1 MNANRLLA
9 AIAGFI
15 ALGFILS
22 SSIFVVDQRNFA
34 VVFAFGQIVR
44 VIEQPGLQF
53 KYPAPFESVR
63 FFDRRILTID
73 NPEAERFITVKYPAP
88 FESVRFFD
96 RRILTIDNPEAERF
110 ITAEKKNLLV
120 DSYVKWRIVDPRK
133 FFVSFKGDE
142 RLAQDRLTQLIRS
155 ALNEEFTKRTVR
167 EIISDQREQV
177 MEGIRKKVADDAAD
191 IGVEIV
197 DVRLKRVDLLAEI
210 SDSVYRR
217 MEAERKR
224 VANELRSMGA
234 AESDKIRANAERQ
247 RDTIL
252 AEAYRE
258 AQKIKGAGDAK
269 ATALYADAFG
279 RDPQFAQFYQS
290 LQAYRSSFKDKKDVM
305 VVEPNGEFFKFL
317 NKKN

>member
-1 MNANRLLA
+1 MNANRL
-9 AIAGFI
+9 IASVVAFI
-15 ALGFILS
+15 ALIYVLS
-22 SSIFVVDQRNFA
+22 SSIFIVDQRKFA
-34 VVFAFGQIVR
+34 VVFSFGQIVR
-44 VIEQPGLQF
+44 VIEKPGLQ
-53 KYPAPFESVR
+53 
-63 FFDRRILTID
+63 
-73 NPEAERFITVKYPAP
+73 VKYPAP
-88 FESVRFFD
+88 FENVRFFD

-133 FFVSFKGDE
+133 FFISFKGDE
-142 RLAQDRLTQLIRS
+142 RLAQDRLTQLVRS

-167 EIISDQREQV
+167 ELISDQREEV
-177 MEGIRKKVADDAAD
+177 MQGIRKKVADDASD

-224 VANELRSMGA
+224 VANELRSTGA

-252 AEAYRE
+252 AEAYRD

-269 ATALYADAFG
+269 ATAIYAEAFG

-290 LQAYRSSFKDKKDVM
+290 LEAYRNTFKDKKDVM
-305 VVEPNGEFFKFL
+305 VVEPNGDFFKFL
-317 NKKN
+317 HKK

>member
-1 MNANRLLA
+1 MNANRLIA
-9 AIAGFI
+9 AGIGFI
-15 ALGFILS
+15 VLIYVLS
-22 SSIFVVDQRNFA
+22 SSIFVVDQRKYA
-34 VVFAFGQIVR
+34 VVFSFGQIVR
-44 VIEQPGLQF
+44 VIEKPGIQAKL
-53 KYPAPFESVR
+53 
-63 FFDRRILTID
+63 
-73 NPEAERFITVKYPAP
+73 PAP

-133 FFVSFKGDE
+133 FFISFKGDE
-142 RLAQDRLTQLIRS
+142 RLAQDRLTQLVRS

-167 EIISDQREQV
+167 ELISDQREEV
-177 MEGIRKKVADDAAD
+177 MQGIRKKVADDAAD

-224 VANELRSMGA
+224 VANELRSTGA

-252 AEAYRE
+252 AEAYRD

-269 ATALYADAFG
+269 ATSLYAEAFG

-290 LQAYRSSFKDKKDVM
+290 LEAYRSSFKDKKDIM

-317 NKKN
+317 HKK

>member
-1 MNANRLLA
+1 MNANRLIA
-9 AIAGFI
+9 AGIGFI
-15 ALGFILS
+15 ALIYVLS
-22 SSIFVVDQRNFA
+22 SSIFVVDQRKFA
-34 VVFAFGQIVR
+34 VVFSFGQIVR
-44 VIEQPGLQF
+44 VIEKPGIQ
-53 KYPAPFESVR
+53 
-63 FFDRRILTID
+63 I
-73 NPEAERFITVKYPAP
+73 KYPAP

-133 FFVSFKGDE
+133 FFISFKGDE
-142 RLAQDRLTQLIRS
+142 RLAQDRLTQLVRS

-167 EIISDQREQV
+167 ELISDQREEV
-177 MEGIRKKVADDAAD
+177 MQDIRKKVADDASD

-224 VANELRSMGA
+224 VANELRSTGA

-252 AEAYRE
+252 AEAYRD

-269 ATALYADAFG
+269 ATAFYAEAFG

-290 LQAYRSSFKDKKDVM
+290 LEAYRSSFKDKKDVM

-317 NKKN
+317 HKK

>member
-9 AIAGFI
+9 GAAGLV
-15 ALGFILS
+15 ALIFVLS
-22 SSIFVVDQRNFA
+22 SSIFVLDQRNFA

-44 VIEQPGLQF
+44 VIEQPGLQI
-53 KYPAPFESVR
+53 KYPAPFENVR

-73 NPEAERFITVKYPAP
+73 TPEAERFIT
-88 FESVRFFD
+88 S
-96 RRILTIDNPEAERF
+96 
-110 ITAEKKNLLV
+110 EKKNLLV

-142 RLAQDRLTQLIRS
+142 RLAQDRLTQLVRS

-167 EIISDQREQV
+167 EIISDQREEV
-177 MEGIRKKVADDAAD
+177 MQGIRKKVAMDASE

-197 DVRLKRVDLLAEI
+197 DVRLKRIDLLAEI

-224 VANELRSMGA
+224 VANELRSTGA

-252 AEAYRE
+252 AEAYRD
-258 AQKIKGAGDAK
+258 AQKIKGLGDAK
-269 ATALYADAFG
+269 ATALYAEAFG
-279 RDPQFAQFYQS
+279 RDAQFAQFYQS
-290 LQAYRSSFKDKKDVM
+290 LEAYRSSFKDKKDVM
-305 VVEPNGEFFKFL
+305 VVEPSSEFFKFM

>member
-1 MNANRLLA
+1 MNANRLIA
-9 AIAGFI
+9 AGIGFV
-15 ALGFILS
+15 ALIYVLS
-22 SSIFVVDQRNFA
+22 SSIFVVDQRKYA
-34 VVFAFGQIVR
+34 VVFSFGQIVR
-44 VIEQPGLQF
+44 VIENPGIQ
-53 KYPAPFESVR
+53 
-63 FFDRRILTID
+63 
-73 NPEAERFITVKYPAP
+73 VKMPAP

-133 FFVSFKGDE
+133 FFISFKGDE
-142 RLAQDRLTQLIRS
+142 RLAQDRLTQLVRS

-167 EIISDQREQV
+167 ELISDQREEV
-177 MEGIRKKVADDAAD
+177 MQGIRKKVADDASD

-252 AEAYRE
+252 AEAYRD

-269 ATALYADAFG
+269 ATALYAEAFG

-290 LQAYRSSFKDKKDVM
+290 LEAYRSSFKDKKDVM
-305 VVEPNGEFFKFL
+305 VVEPTGEFFKFL
-317 NKKN
+317 HKK

>member
-1 MNANRLLA
+1 MNANRLIAA
-9 AIAGFI
+9 AIGFV
-15 ALGFILS
+15 ALIYVLS
-22 SSIFVVDQRNFA
+22 SSIFVVDQRKFA
-34 VVFAFGQIVR
+34 VVFSFGQIVR
-44 VIEQPGLQF
+44 VIENPGIQ
-53 KYPAPFESVR
+53 
-63 FFDRRILTID
+63 
-73 NPEAERFITVKYPAP
+73 VKLPAP

-133 FFVSFKGDE
+133 FFISFKGDE
-142 RLAQDRLTQLIRS
+142 RLAQDRLTQLVRS

-167 EIISDQREQV
+167 ELISDQREEV
-177 MEGIRKKVADDAAD
+177 MQGIRKKVADDASD

-252 AEAYRE
+252 AEAYRD

-269 ATALYADAFG
+269 ATALYAEAFG

-290 LQAYRSSFKDKKDVM
+290 LEAYRSSFKDKKDVM
-305 VVEPNGEFFKFL
+305 VVEPTGEFFKFL
-317 NKKN
+317 HKK

>member
-9 AIAGFI
+9 SIAGLI
-15 ALGFILS
+15 ALIYVLS

-34 VVFAFGQIVR
+34 VVFSFGQIVR
-44 VIEQPGLQF
+44 VIEQPGLQI

-73 NPEAERFITVKYPAP
+73 TPEAERFIT
-88 FESVRFFD
+88 S
-96 RRILTIDNPEAERF
+96 
-110 ITAEKKNLLV
+110 EKKNLLV

-142 RLAQDRLTQLIRS
+142 RLAQDRLTQLVRS

-167 EIISDQREQV
+167 EIISDQREEV
-177 MEGIRKKVADDAAD
+177 MQGIRKKVAVDASD

-224 VANELRSMGA
+224 VANELRSTGA

-252 AEAYRE
+252 AEAYRD
-258 AQKIKGAGDAK
+258 AQKIKGLGDAK
-269 ATALYADAFG
+269 ATALYAEAFG

-290 LQAYRSSFKDKKDVM
+290 LEAYRSSFKDKKDVM
-305 VVEPNGEFFKFL
+305 VVEPNGEFFKFMH
-317 NKKN
+317 KKN

>member
-1 MNANRLLA
+1 MNMNRLIA
-9 AIAGFI
+9 AGIGFVVLI
-15 ALGFILS
+15 YILS
-22 SSIFVVDQRNFA
+22 SSIFVVDQRKFA
-34 VVFAFGQIVR
+34 VVFSFGQIVR
-44 VIEQPGLQF
+44 VIEKPGLQ
-53 KYPAPFESVR
+53 
-63 FFDRRILTID
+63 I
-73 NPEAERFITVKYPAP
+73 KYPAP

-133 FFVSFKGDE
+133 FFISFKGDE
-142 RLAQDRLTQLIRS
+142 RLAQDRLTQLVRS

-167 EIISDQREQV
+167 ELISDQREQV
-177 MEGIRKKVADDAAD
+177 MQGIRKKVADDASD

-224 VANELRSMGA
+224 VANELRSTGA

-252 AEAYRE
+252 AEAYRD

-269 ATALYADAFG
+269 ATALYAEAFG
-279 RDPQFAQFYQS
+279 RDAQFAQFYQS
-290 LQAYRSSFKDKKDVM
+290 LEAYRNSFKDKRDVM
-305 VVEPNGEFFKFL
+305 VVEPNSDFFKFMR
-317 NKKN
+317 KK

>member
-1 MNANRLLA
+1 MNANRLIA
-9 AIAGFI
+9 AGIAFV
-15 ALGFILS
+15 ALIYVLS
-22 SSIFVVDQRNFA
+22 SSIFVVDQRKFA
-34 VVFAFGQIVR
+34 VVFSFGQIVR
-44 VIEQPGLQF
+44 VIETPGLRV
-53 KYPAPFESVR
+53 KLPSPFE
-63 FFDRRILTID
+63 
-73 NPEAERFITVKYPAP
+73 N
-88 FESVRFFD
+88 VRFFD

-133 FFVSFKGDE
+133 FFISFKGDE
-142 RLAQDRLTQLIRS
+142 RLAQDRLTQLVRS

-167 EIISDQREQV
+167 ELISDQREEV
-177 MEGIRKKVADDAAD
+177 MQGIRKKVADDAAD

-224 VANELRSMGA
+224 VANELRSTGA

-252 AEAYRE
+252 AEAYRD

-269 ATALYADAFG
+269 ATALYAEAFG

-290 LQAYRSSFKDKKDVM
+290 LEAYRSSFKDKKDIM

-317 NKKN
+317 HKK

>member
-1 MNANRLLA
+1 MNANRLFA
-9 AIAGFI
+9 AIASLI
-15 ALGFILS
+15 ALLYVLASG
-22 SSIFVVDQRNFA
+22 IFVVDQRNFA
-34 VVFAFGQIVR
+34 VVFSFGQIVK
-44 VIEQPGLQF
+44 VIEQPGLQL

-73 NPEAERFITVKYPAP
+73 TPEAERFIT
-88 FESVRFFD
+88 S
-96 RRILTIDNPEAERF
+96 
-110 ITAEKKNLLV
+110 EKKNLLV

-142 RLAQDRLTQLIRS
+142 RLAQDRLTQLVRS

-167 EIISDQREQV
+167 EIISDQREEV
-177 MEGIRKKVADDAAD
+177 MQGIRKKVADDAAD

-224 VANELRSMGA
+224 VANELRSTGA

-252 AEAYRE
+252 AEAYRD
-258 AQKIKGAGDAK
+258 AQKIKGSGDAR
-269 ATALYADAFG
+269 ATALYAEAFG

-290 LQAYRSSFKDKKDVM
+290 LEAYRSSFKDKKDVM
-305 VVEPNGEFFKFL
+305 VVEPNGEFFKFMH
-317 NKKN
+317 KKN

>member
-1 MNANRLLA
+1 MNLNRL
-9 AIAGFI
+9 IASSI
-15 ALGFILS
+15 ALVALAYVLS
-22 SSIFVVDQRNFA
+22 SSIFIVDQRKFA
-34 VVFAFGQIVR
+34 VVFSFGQIVR
-44 VIEQPGLQF
+44 VIEHPGLQF
-53 KYPAPFESVR
+53 KYPAPFE
-63 FFDRRILTID
+63 
-73 NPEAERFITVKYPAP
+73 N
-88 FESVRFFD
+88 VRFFD

-133 FFVSFKGDE
+133 FFISFKGDE
-142 RLAQDRLTQLIRS
+142 RLAQDRLTQLVRS
-155 ALNEEFTKRTVR
+155 ALNEEFTKRSVR
-167 EIISDQREQV
+167 ELISDQREAV
-177 MEGIRKKVADDAAD
+177 MQGIRKKVADDSSD

-224 VANELRSMGA
+224 VANELRSTGA

-252 AEAYRE
+252 AEAYRD

-269 ATALYADAFG
+269 ATALYAEAFS

-290 LQAYRSSFKDKKDVM
+290 LEAYRSSFKDKKDLVI
-305 VVEPNGEFFKFL
+305 VEPSGDFFKFL
-317 NKKN
+317 HKK

>member
-1 MNANRLLA
+1 MNANRLIA
-9 AIAGFI
+9 AGIGFI
-15 ALGFILS
+15 VLIYVLS
-22 SSIFVVDQRNFA
+22 SSIFVVDQRKYA
-34 VVFAFGQIVR
+34 VVFSFGQIVR
-44 VIEQPGLQF
+44 VIEKPGIQAKL
-53 KYPAPFESVR
+53 
-63 FFDRRILTID
+63 
-73 NPEAERFITVKYPAP
+73 PAP

-133 FFVSFKGDE
+133 FFISFKGDE
-142 RLAQDRLTQLIRS
+142 RLAQDRLTQLVRS

-167 EIISDQREQV
+167 ELISDQREEV
-177 MEGIRKKVADDAAD
+177 MQGIRKKVADDAAD

-224 VANELRSMGA
+224 VANELRSTGA

-252 AEAYRE
+252 AEAYRD

-269 ATALYADAFG
+269 ATALYAEAFG

-290 LQAYRSSFKDKKDVM
+290 LEAYRSSFKDKKDIM

-317 NKKN
+317 HKK

>member
-1 MNANRLLA
+1 MNLNRL
-9 AIAGFI
+9 IAGLI
-15 ALGFILS
+15 ALIAFVYILS
-22 SSIFVVDQRNFA
+22 SSIFVVDQRKFA
-34 VVFAFGQIVR
+34 VVFSFGQIVR
-44 VIEQPGLQF
+44 VIEQPGLQA
-53 KYPAPFESVR
+53 KYPAPFE
-63 FFDRRILTID
+63 
-73 NPEAERFITVKYPAP
+73 N
-88 FESVRFFD
+88 VRFFD

-133 FFVSFKGDE
+133 FFISFKGDE
-142 RLAQDRLTQLIRS
+142 RLAEDRLTQLIRS

-167 EIISDQREQV
+167 ELISDQREQV
-177 MEGIRKKVADDAAD
+177 MQGIRKKVADDASD

-224 VANELRSMGA
+224 VANELRSTGA

-252 AEAYRE
+252 AEAYRD
-258 AQKIKGAGDAK
+258 AQKIKGAGDAR
-269 ATALYADAFG
+269 ATALYAEAFG

-290 LQAYRSSFKDKKDVM
+290 LEAYRSSFKDKKDIM

-317 NKKN
+317 HKK

>member
-1 MNANRLLA
+1 MNLNRL
-9 AIAGFI
+9 IAGLI
-15 ALGFILS
+15 ALIALAYVLS
-22 SSIFVVDQRNFA
+22 SSIFIVDQRKFA
-34 VVFAFGQIVR
+34 VVFSFGQIVR
-44 VIEQPGLQF
+44 VIEKPGLQ
-53 KYPAPFESVR
+53 
-63 FFDRRILTID
+63 
-73 NPEAERFITVKYPAP
+73 VKYPAP
-88 FESVRFFD
+88 FENVRFFD

-120 DSYVKWRIVDPRK
+120 DSYVKWRNVDPRK
-133 FFVSFKGDE
+133 FFISFKGDE
-142 RLAQDRLTQLIRS
+142 RLAEDRLTQLVRS

-167 EIISDQREQV
+167 ELISDQREQV
-177 MEGIRKKVADDAAD
+177 MQGIRKKVADDASD

-224 VANELRSMGA
+224 VANELRSTGA

-252 AEAYRE
+252 AEAYRD
-258 AQKIKGAGDAK
+258 AQKIKGAGDAR
-269 ATALYADAFG
+269 ATALYAEAFG

-290 LQAYRSSFKDKKDVM
+290 LEAYRSSFKDKKDIM

-317 NKKN
+317 HKK

>member
-1 MNANRLLA
+1 MNANRLIA
-9 AIAGFI
+9 AGIGFV
-15 ALGFILS
+15 ALIYILS
-22 SSIFVVDQRNFA
+22 SSIFVVDQRKYA
-34 VVFAFGQIVR
+34 VVFSFGQIVR
-44 VIEQPGLQF
+44 VIENPGIQ
-53 KYPAPFESVR
+53 
-63 FFDRRILTID
+63 
-73 NPEAERFITVKYPAP
+73 VKMPAP

-133 FFVSFKGDE
+133 FFISFKGDE
-142 RLAQDRLTQLIRS
+142 RLAQDRLTQLVRS

-167 EIISDQREQV
+167 ELISDQREEV
-177 MEGIRKKVADDAAD
+177 MQGIRKKVADDASD

-247 RDTIL
+247 RDTVL
-252 AEAYRE
+252 AEAYRD

-269 ATALYADAFG
+269 ATALYAEAFG

-290 LQAYRSSFKDKKDVM
+290 LEAYRSSFKDKKDVM
-305 VVEPNGEFFKFL
+305 VVEPTGEFFKFL
-317 NKKN
+317 HKK

>member
-1 MNANRLLA
+1 MNANRLIA
-9 AIAGFI
+9 AGIGFVVLI
-15 ALGFILS
+15 YILS
-22 SSIFVVDQRNFA
+22 SSIFVVDQRKYA
-34 VVFAFGQIVR
+34 VVFSFGQIVR
-44 VIEQPGLQF
+44 VIENPGIQ
-53 KYPAPFESVR
+53 
-63 FFDRRILTID
+63 
-73 NPEAERFITVKYPAP
+73 VKLPAP

-133 FFVSFKGDE
+133 FFISFKGDE
-142 RLAQDRLTQLIRS
+142 RLAQDRLTQLVRS

-167 EIISDQREQV
+167 ELISDQREEV
-177 MEGIRKKVADDAAD
+177 MQGIRKKVADDASD

-252 AEAYRE
+252 AEAYRD

-269 ATALYADAFG
+269 ATSLYAEAFG

-290 LQAYRSSFKDKKDVM
+290 LEAYRSSFKDKKDVM
-305 VVEPNGEFFKFL
+305 VVEPTGEFFKFL
-317 NKKN
+317 HKK

>member
-1 MNANRLLA
+1 MNLNRL
-9 AIAGFI
+9 IASSI
-15 ALGFILS
+15 ALVALAYVLS
-22 SSIFVVDQRNFA
+22 SSIFIVDQRKFA
-34 VVFAFGQIVR
+34 VVFSFGQIVR
-44 VIEQPGLQF
+44 VIEHPGLQF
-53 KYPAPFESVR
+53 KYPTPFE
-63 FFDRRILTID
+63 
-73 NPEAERFITVKYPAP
+73 N
-88 FESVRFFD
+88 VRFFD

-133 FFVSFKGDE
+133 FFISFKGDE
-142 RLAQDRLTQLIRS
+142 RLAQDRLTQLVRS

-167 EIISDQREQV
+167 ELISDQREAV
-177 MEGIRKKVADDAAD
+177 MQGIRKKVADDSSD

-224 VANELRSMGA
+224 VANELRSTGA

-252 AEAYRE
+252 AEAYRD

-269 ATALYADAFG
+269 ATALYAEAFS

-290 LQAYRSSFKDKKDVM
+290 LEAYRRSFKDKKDLVI
-305 VVEPNGEFFKFL
+305 VEPSGDFFKFL
-317 NKKN
+317 HKK

>member
-1 MNANRLLA
+1 MNANRLIA
-9 AIAGFI
+9 AGIGFVV
-15 ALGFILS
+15 LMYVLS
-22 SSIFVVDQRNFA
+22 SSIFVVDQRKFA
-34 VVFAFGQIVR
+34 VVFSFGQIVR
-44 VIEQPGLQF
+44 VIENPGIQVKL
-53 KYPAPFESVR
+53 PAPFES
-63 FFDRRILTID
+63 I
-73 NPEAERFITVKYPAP
+73 
-88 FESVRFFD
+88 RFFD

-133 FFVSFKGDE
+133 FFISFKGDE
-142 RLAQDRLTQLIRS
+142 RLAQDRLTQLVRS

-167 EIISDQREQV
+167 ELISDQREEV
-177 MEGIRKKVADDAAD
+177 MQGIRKKVADDASD

-252 AEAYRE
+252 AEAYRD

-269 ATALYADAFG
+269 ATSLYAEAFG
-279 RDPQFAQFYQS
+279 RDAQFAQFYQS
-290 LQAYRSSFKDKKDVM
+290 LEAYRSSFKDKKDIM

-317 NKKN
+317 HKKQ

>member
-1 MNANRLLA
+1 MNTNRLIA
-9 AIAGFI
+9 AGIAFI
-15 ALGFILS
+15 ALIYVLS
-22 SSIFVVDQRNFA
+22 SSVFIVDQRKFA
-34 VVFAFGQIVR
+34 VVFSFGQIVR
-44 VIEQPGLQF
+44 VIEQPGLQV
-53 KYPAPFESVR
+53 KWPAPFE
-63 FFDRRILTID
+63 
-73 NPEAERFITVKYPAP
+73 N
-88 FESVRFFD
+88 VRFFD

-133 FFVSFKGDE
+133 FFISFKGDE
-142 RLAQDRLTQLIRS
+142 RLAQDRLTQLVRS

-167 EIISDQREQV
+167 ELISDQREEV
-177 MEGIRKKVADDAAD
+177 MQGIRKKVADDASD

-224 VANELRSMGA
+224 VANELRSTGA

-252 AEAYRE
+252 AEAYRD

-269 ATALYADAFG
+269 AAALYSEAFG
-279 RDPQFAQFYQS
+279 RDLNFAQFYQS
-290 LQAYRSSFKDKKDVM
+290 LEAYRSAFKDKKDIM
-305 VVEPNGEFFKFL
+305 VVEPNGEFFKYL
-317 NKKN
+317 HKKQ

>member
-9 AIAGFI
+9 GAAGLI
-15 ALGFILS
+15 ALIFVLS
-22 SSIFVVDQRNFA
+22 SSIFVLDQRNFA

-44 VIEQPGLQF
+44 VIEQPGLQI
-53 KYPAPFESVR
+53 KYPAPFENVR

-73 NPEAERFITVKYPAP
+73 TPEAERFIT
-88 FESVRFFD
+88 S
-96 RRILTIDNPEAERF
+96 
-110 ITAEKKNLLV
+110 EKKNLLV
-120 DSYVKWRIVDPRK
+120 DSFVKWRIVDPRK

-142 RLAQDRLTQLIRS
+142 RLAQDRLTQLVRS

-167 EIISDQREQV
+167 EIISDQREEV
-177 MEGIRKKVADDAAD
+177 MQGIRKKVAMDASE

-197 DVRLKRVDLLAEI
+197 DVRLKRIDLLAEI

-224 VANELRSMGA
+224 VANELRSTGA

-252 AEAYRE
+252 AEAYRD
-258 AQKIKGAGDAK
+258 AQKIKGSGDAK
-269 ATALYADAFG
+269 ATALYAEAFG
-279 RDPQFAQFYQS
+279 RDAQFAQFYQS
-290 LQAYRSSFKDKKDVM
+290 LEAYRSSFKDKRDVM
-305 VVEPNGEFFKFL
+305 VVEPNSEFFKFMK
-317 NKKN
+317 KKN

>member
-1 MNANRLLA
+1 MNANRLIA
-9 AIAGFI
+9 AGIGLI
-15 ALGFILS
+15 VLMYVLS
-22 SSIFVVDQRNFA
+22 SSIFVVDQRKFA
-34 VVFAFGQIVR
+34 VVFSFGQIVR
-44 VIEQPGLQF
+44 VIEQPGIQVKL
-53 KYPAPFESVR
+53 PAPFES
-63 FFDRRILTID
+63 I
-73 NPEAERFITVKYPAP
+73 
-88 FESVRFFD
+88 RFFD

-133 FFVSFKGDE
+133 FFISFKGDE
-142 RLAQDRLTQLIRS
+142 RLAQDRLTQLVRS

-167 EIISDQREQV
+167 ELISDQREEV
-177 MEGIRKKVADDAAD
+177 MQGIRKKVADDAAD

-224 VANELRSMGA
+224 VANELRSTGA

-252 AEAYRE
+252 AEAYRD

-269 ATALYADAFG
+269 ATSLYAEAFG
-279 RDPQFAQFYQS
+279 RDAQFAQFYQS
-290 LQAYRSSFKDKKDVM
+290 LEAYRSSFKDKKDIM

-317 NKKN
+317 HKKQ

>member
-1 MNANRLLA
+1 MNLNRL
-9 AIAGFI
+9 IAGLI
-15 ALGFILS
+15 ALIALAYVLS
-22 SSIFVVDQRNFA
+22 SSIFIVDQRKFA
-34 VVFAFGQIVR
+34 VVFSFGQIVR
-44 VIEQPGLQF
+44 VIEKPGLQ
-53 KYPAPFESVR
+53 
-63 FFDRRILTID
+63 
-73 NPEAERFITVKYPAP
+73 VKYPAP
-88 FESVRFFD
+88 FENVRFFD

-133 FFVSFKGDE
+133 FFISFKGDE
-142 RLAQDRLTQLIRS
+142 RLAEDRLTQLVRS

-167 EIISDQREQV
+167 ELISDQREQV
-177 MEGIRKKVADDAAD
+177 MQGIRKKVADDASD

-224 VANELRSMGA
+224 VANELRSTGA

-252 AEAYRE
+252 AEAYRD
-258 AQKIKGAGDAK
+258 AQKIKGAGDARE
-269 ATALYADAFG
+269 TALYAEAFG

-290 LQAYRSSFKDKKDVM
+290 LEAYRSSFKDKKDIM

-317 NKKN
+317 HKK

>member
-1 MNANRLLA
+1 MNTNRLIA
-9 AIAGFI
+9 AGIAFI
-15 ALGFILS
+15 ALVYVLS
-22 SSIFVVDQRNFA
+22 SSIFIVDQRKFA
-34 VVFAFGQIVR
+34 VVFSFGQIVR
-44 VIEQPGLQF
+44 VIEQPGLQ
-53 KYPAPFESVR
+53 
-63 FFDRRILTID
+63 I
-73 NPEAERFITVKYPAP
+73 KYPAP

-133 FFVSFKGDE
+133 FFISFKGDE
-142 RLAQDRLTQLIRS
+142 RLAQDRLTQLVRS

-167 EIISDQREQV
+167 ELISEQREEV
-177 MEGIRKKVADDAAD
+177 MQGIQKKVAVDASD

-252 AEAYRE
+252 AEAYRD

-269 ATALYADAFG
+269 ATALYAEAFG

-290 LQAYRSSFKDKKDVM
+290 LEAYRNSFKDKKDVM
-305 VVEPNGEFFKFL
+305 VVEPNGEFFKYL
-317 NKKN
+317 HKK